1 MVWGI
6 KMENL
11 IPFFTSVL
19 NFQGDP
25 EVPLTPP
32 NSYAQLF
39 LCHSLVGWLVTQ
51 RGWNLQT
58 LGKSALSRIKGSS

>member
-32 NSYAQLF
+32 NSCAQLF
-39 LCHSLVGWLVTQ
+39 FVSLTCWLVGDTE
-51 RGWNLQT
+51 
-58 LGKSALSRIKGSS
+58 GKEFADTGQLCFE